1 MTENKTKETNQSVSV
16 FLEKVTNEER
26 RQDCNVI
33 LQMMKDITR
42 AEPKMWGDSIVGFG
56 RYHYKYRSGREGDM
70 FLVGFSPRK
79 KNLVIYIIPGFA
91 KFQTI
96 LAELGKYKLGKSC
109 LYINHLSDIDLKI
122 LRKLIVVS
130 VKVMKKSITLR
141 T

>member
-56 RYHYKYRSGREGDM
+56 RYHYKYRSGR
-70 FLVGFSPRK
+70 
-79 KNLVIYIIPGFA
+79 
-91 KFQTI
+91 
-96 LAELGKYKLGKSC
+96 
-109 LYINHLSDIDLKI
+109 
-122 LRKLIVVS
+122 
-130 VKVMKKSITLR
+130 
-141 T
+141 